1 MKFGIK
7 VLGYLIVIAVSYYL
21 YQSRLGAI
29 PFLAASAVMFYLG
42 YRLFS
47 SPIFHNEE
55 TGPKEQPPE
64 AGK

>member
-1 MKFGIK
+1 MKIGIK
-7 VLGYLIVIAVSYYL
+7 VIGYLIVIAVSYYL

-29 PFLAASAVMFYLG
+29 PFLVASAVMFYLG

-47 SPIFHNEE
+47 SPIFKRDDSCPE
-55 TGPKEQPPE
+55 EQPPE